1 MIGAAMLYGW
11 VISALILMTAWVIER
26 FLQVQGVQTRRVWLA
41 ALAGTVLIPGTAMVW
56 KDAPPAFELDGEIV
70 PTSQAAG
77 VMMDGVATLASLDA
91 LLLTGWVVASI
102 ALLLYFAGGFAIS
115 AWRSRAWTP
124 TEIDGVEVL
133 LTEDVGPAVIGFR
146 SPRVVLPRWTLTLPA
161 AERAMMLRHECEHRD
176 ARDPM
181 LVATAILFVV
191 AMPWNAPV
199 WVMARRLQLAV
210 EVDCDR
216 RVVDDGAHDLRRY
229 AELLL
234 AVGARRVP
242 AMGMGFSVGKPFL
255 EQRIDRMTLPTRRQR
270 RSYVV
275 ALMVGVLGVL
285 GAAWSIPQPVR
296 AMKVGHQVDYW
307 CPDYESDVSQ
317 RLLESLDR
325 AT

>member
-1 MIGAAMLYGW
+1 MIAAAMLYGW
-11 VISALILMTAWVIER
+11 VVSALILMAAWVIER
-26 FLQVQGVQTRRVWLA
+26 FLQVQGVQTRRVWLG
-41 ALAGTVLIPGTAMVW
+41 ALAGTVLVPGAAMVMQ
-56 KDAPPAFELDGEIV
+56 DAPPAFELDGQIV
-70 PTSQAAG
+70 PTSPAAG
-77 VMMDGVATLASLDA
+77 VMMDGVATLSALDTVLMTA
-91 LLLTGWVVASI
+91 WVVASL
-102 ALLLYFAGGFAIS
+102 ALLLYFAGGFAVS
-115 AWRSRAWTP
+115 AWRSRAWTR
-124 TEIDGVEVL
+124 TSIDGVDVL

-146 SPRVVLPRWTLTLPA
+146 APRVVLPRWTLGLPA

-181 LVATAILFVV
+181 LVATGILFVV

-199 WVMARRLQLAV
+199 WLMARRLQLAI

-216 RVVDDGAHDLRRY
+216 RVVGGGGHDLRRY

-255 EQRIDRMTLPTRRQR
+255 EQRIDRMTLPPRRQR
-270 RSYVV
+270 RSYML
-275 ALMVGVLGVL
+275 ALLVGVFGVL
-285 GAAWSIPQPVR
+285 AAAWSIPQPVR

-307 CPDYESDVSQ
+307 CPDYESDVS
-317 RLLESLDR
+317 RTLLESLER